1 MTRLR
6 ATTVFS
12 SPGLTITAIESV
24 AFRVDTMG
32 HARWMTGHLE
42 PIAVI
47 VKEPGRTIAFDT
59 DGQTVDVDRLDLPAD
74 FVTE

>member
-1 MTRLR
+1 
-6 ATTVFS
+6 
-12 SPGLTITAIESV
+12 
-24 AFRVDTMG
+24 MG

-47 VKEPGRTIAFDT
+47 VKESGRTSAFDT
-59 DGQTVDVDRLDLPAD
+59 DGQLVDVDRLDLPAD